1 MYKQYLNDYEKR
13 AEQIR
18 KAAKA
23 VEAGGGVSASALS
36 VKKEIG
42 KELRKDEKQSSSV
55 LGGLAKDD
63 LLLIGLLFLLLTG
76 DEKDTTMIIVL
87 GYLFFTG
94 I

>member
-23 VEAGGGVSASALS
+23 VETGGIAAVPSFSPQKAT
-36 VKKEIG
+36 G
-42 KELRKDEKQSSSV
+42 KNPSNEEKQPSLG

-76 DEKDTTMIIVL
+76 DEKDLTMIVVL
-87 GYLFFTG
+87 GYLFFAG

>member
-23 VEAGGGVSASALS
+23 VETGRIAAVPSFSPQ
-36 VKKEIG
+36 KEIG
-42 KELRKDEKQSSSV
+42 NNPSNEEKKPSLG

-76 DEKDTTMIIVL
+76 DEKDLTMIVVL

>member
-23 VEAGGGVSASALS
+23 VEAGGGVSISSFAS
-36 VKKEIG
+36 KKEMRNEI
-42 KELRKDEKQSSSV
+42 RKDEKQSSSI
-55 LGGLAKDD
+55 LGGFAKDD
-63 LLLIGLLFLLLTG
+63 LLLMGLLFLLLTG
-76 DEKDTTMIIVL
+76 DEKDITMIIVL